1 MNLSRFLTERE
12 PVWRELDELLAKA
25 GTKPDR
31 LPPADL
37 RLLGARYREA
47 AADLALARR
56 RFAGDPV
63 VRRLEQLVARGRAV
77 VYGQRSRAGSI
88 VRFFAR
94 DYWQAIAERP
104 WSVVIAWA
112 CLLVGAALAAGWAL
126 ADPDAAAGLLPQD
139 FSALA
144 DENPDG
150 REALGPGDSS
160 AFASYLFTHNIQVS
174 FLGFA
179 AGITAGIGTGLL
191 ILYNGVILGAVAG
204 LTIGNGNGRF
214 FAELVAAHGVIE
226 ISCIVVTAAA
236 GMRMGWALV
245 DPGTRRTR
253 GEALT
258 QEARRAVLIVL
269 GTIPWL
275 IFAGITESAITPR
288 LSAEMG
294 VIFGFA
300 VAAVFWGLVVALG
313 RPRHS
318 ERDVTPLPALQRSPA
333 SR

>member
-1 MNLSRFLTERE
+1 MSLNRFLTERE
-12 PVWRELDELLAKA
+12 PAWRELDALLAKA

-31 LPPADL
+31 LAPADL

-47 AADLALARR
+47 AADLSLARR
-56 RFAGDPV
+56 RFPGDPV
-63 VRRLEQLVARGRAV
+63 VRRLEQLVTRGRAI
-77 VYGQRSRAGSI
+77 VYGQPSRGGSI

-94 DYWQAIAERP
+94 DYWRALAERP
-104 WSVVIAWA
+104 WPVVIAWA
-112 CLLVGAALAAGWAL
+112 CLLVGAALAAGWAF
-126 ADPDAAAGLLPQD
+126 ADPSAAAGLLPD
-139 FSALA
+139 EFGALA
-144 DENPDG
+144 DPNPDG

-174 FLGFA
+174 LLGFA

-214 FAELVAAHGVIE
+214 FVELVAAHGFIE

-245 DPGTRRTR
+245 DPGDSRTR

-269 GTIPWL
+269 GTMPWL
-275 IFAGITESAITPR
+275 VLAGITESVITPR
-288 LSAEMG
+288 LSAEAG
-294 VIFGFA
+294 LIYGIA
-300 VAAVFWGLVVALG
+300 VAAVFWGLVVVLG
-313 RPRHS
+313 RPAETAEHPPVAGAVA
-318 ERDVTPLPALQRSPA
+318 EPVTSG
-333 SR
+333 